1 MLQQL
6 KIEWLKMKNYT
17 AFIAI
22 SLIFLI
28 CVFGVNYIGYNINSS
43 AQSTAAG
50 AFVGSYFG
58 FPHVWHT
65 VAWLSSFTLFLPGLL
80 IILMVTNEFTYRTH
94 RQNVI
99 DGWSRDTFI
108 RTKIASVFI
117 LAAVATLWVGLMALM
132 LGLIS
137 GGSLDFYKV
146 QYIGFFFLQSLSIF
160 MAALLI
166 SILVKRAALSI
177 AIFIAYVYII
187 ENILGAIINAAVFNF
202 VKNKSSMVPL
212 ADVLPINTT
221 DALLPFPF
229 FRELLDKSTGVINP
243 WILFGLAMA
252 YLAAY
257 VYFARRHFLTRDL

>member
-1 MLQQL
+1 
-6 KIEWLKMKNYT
+6 MKNYT

-28 CVFGVNYIGYNINSS
+28 CVFGVNYIAYNINAS

-65 VAWLSSFTLFLPGLL
+65 VAWLSSFTLFLPGLV

-108 RTKIASVFI
+108 QTKVVSVFI
-117 LAAVATLWVGLMALM
+117 LAAIATIWVGLMALVI
-132 LGLIS
+132 GLIS
-137 GGSLDFYKV
+137 GGSFDLNKI
-146 QYIGFFFLQSLSIF
+146 QYIGFFFLQCVSIF
-160 MAALLI
+160 MVALLI
-166 SILVKRAALSI
+166 STIVKRAALSI

-187 ENILGAIINAAVFNF
+187 ENILGAIINASIFHFA
-202 VKNKSSMVPL
+202 KNKSDIIPL
-212 ADVLPINTT
+212 ADLLPINTT

-229 FRELLDKSTGVINP
+229 FRELLDKSTGVVNP
-243 WILFGLAMA
+243 WILFGSSLV

-257 VYFARRHFLTRDL
+257 IYFARRHFLTRDL

>member
-28 CVFGVNYIGYNINSS
+28 CVFGVNYIAYNINAS

-65 VAWLSSFTLFLPGLL
+65 VAWLSSFTLFLPGLV

-108 RTKIASVFI
+108 KTKIVSVFI
-117 LAAVATLWVGLMALM
+117 LAAVATIWVGLMAFVI
-132 LGLIS
+132 GLIS
-137 GGSLDFYKV
+137 GGSINLNKI
-146 QYIGFFFLQSLSIF
+146 QYIGFFFLQCVSIF
-160 MAALLI
+160 MVALLI
-166 SILVKRAALSI
+166 STLVKRAALSI

-187 ENILGAIINAAVFNF
+187 ENILGAIINASIFHFA
-202 VKNKSSMVPL
+202 KNKSDMIPL
-212 ADVLPINTT
+212 ADLLPINTT

-229 FRELLDKSTGVINP
+229 FRELLDKSTGVVNP
-243 WILFGLAMA
+243 WILFGSSLV

-257 VYFARRHFLTRDL
+257 IYFARRHFLTRDL

>member
-1 MLQQL
+1 
-6 KIEWLKMKNYT
+6 
-17 AFIAI
+17 
-22 SLIFLI
+22 
-28 CVFGVNYIGYNINSS
+28 
-43 AQSTAAG
+43 
-50 AFVGSYFG
+50 
-58 FPHVWHT
+58 
-65 VAWLSSFTLFLPGLL
+65 
-80 IILMVTNEFTYRTH
+80 
-94 RQNVI
+94 
-99 DGWSRDTFI
+99 
-108 RTKIASVFI
+108 VFI